1 LLHTSHPEALEG
13 TLSLHTLPFLFLLL
27 ICAPDFQPL
36 GIYGFTLTI
45 FHRELAAP
53 AAQTRQLT
61 GRTPVTTTPQPFS
74 FLFSFLFFCLK
85 STFSTVTISL
95 QSTTEHQRT
104 APGLRVTLP
113 PTRTLETTPVP
124 HAAREAA
131 PSRSREGGRDR
142 GRERGGAF
150 QLLSTH
156 PPARLPAQLSWR
168 PRHRSLLGVCA
179 GVVSAR

>member
-1 LLHTSHPEALEG
+1 MHYL
-13 TLSLHTLPFLFLLL
+13 FLFLLL

-74 FLFSFLFFCLK
+74 FLFFSLK

-168 PRHRSLLGVCA
+168 PRRRSLLGVCA